1 MYAADLK
8 YVTGTDQLHITIFQ
22 KLVIDENVKPKY
34 LYSFFLCHIVG
45 QNLTTVKIVCRF
57 CVIC

>member
-1 MYAADLK
+1 MIMYAADLK

-34 LYSFFLCHIVG
+34 LYSFFSVTLLG
-45 QNLTTVKIVCRF
+45 KT
-57 CVIC
+57 